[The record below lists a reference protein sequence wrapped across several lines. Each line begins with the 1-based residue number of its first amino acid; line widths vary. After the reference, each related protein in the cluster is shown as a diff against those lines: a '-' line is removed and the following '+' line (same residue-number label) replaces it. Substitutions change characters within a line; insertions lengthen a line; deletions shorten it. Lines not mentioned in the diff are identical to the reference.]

1 MDFAKEQR
9 GRFGAMSSTF
19 TDETY
24 FRSLIE
30 NLNDIITVLEIDGTI
45 RYISPSIERILGYTQ
60 DELRQKKVFDYIHPE
75 DLERVNR
82 AFDIALKREQARI
95 ELECRL
101 LDKKADWHAFRAIAH
116 ITEDQRGNV
125 IGIVTLT
132 DITDYK
138 NVEAALKSERDRAQQ
153 YLNLAGNMFVA
164 LDKEGK
170 VTLVN
175 KAATRILGYEE
186 KDILGK
192 NWFETFLPA
201 RELEDVRGVFSELMG
216 GKTKVFQYYENPV
229 ITREGEERMI
239 AWQNSLIRDNDGSI
253 VGTLSSG
260 FDVTERNR
268 LEDQL
273 RQSQKMEAVGLLAG
287 GIAHDFN
294 NLLTTIIGN
303 AQLAMMDAD
312 KNTPLYEELEEI
324 ERAGDKAADLTR
336 RLLAFSRKEVSRP
349 DLLKVNDL
357 VREMEKMLRRMIEED
372 IELETILEPNLWSIY
387 ADPNQ
392 IDQVIMSLV
401 VNSREAMPKGGR
413 LIIKTANVEL
423 DAVSLERFGVENSP
437 GSYVMISVR
446 DTGKGMDKEVQ
457 SRIFEPFFSTKERDM
472 GSGLG
477 LSTVYGIVKQNG
489 GFIHVK
495 SEPGKGTNLEVYLP
509 KAEPKKSV
517 EVKRKGIS
525 GTKPMGVETILVV
538 EDDDLTRG
546 LAVKGLRKYGYRA
559 LGAKDFDEAIRISG
573 TVESIDMLL
582 TDVVLEGMSGKEL
595 ADRLKSSRPG
605 LKLLFMSGYS
615 QSILSRH
622 DISGADVEFIK
633 KPFTPEMLAR
643 KVREV
648 MDKS

>member
-1 MDFAKEQR
+1 
-9 GRFGAMSSTF
+9 MSSTF
-19 TDETY
+19 TDEQY

-60 DELRQKKVFDYIHPE
+60 DELRQKKVFDYIQPE
-75 DLERVNR
+75 DLEKVNR
-82 AFDIALKREQARI
+82 AFDIALKRERELI

-101 LDKKADWHAFRAIAH
+101 LDRKAEWHVFRAIAH
-116 ITEDQRGNV
+116 VTEDQKGDV
-125 IGIVTLT
+125 VGIVTLT

-138 NVEAALKSERDRAQQ
+138 NVEAALKAERDRAQQ
-153 YLNLAGNMFVA
+153 YLDLAGNMFVA

-186 KDILGK
+186 KDILGR
-192 NWFETFLPA
+192 NWFETLLPA
-201 RELEDVRGVFSELMG
+201 RELKDVRGVFSELMG

-239 AWQNSLIRDNDGSI
+239 AWQNTLIRDNDGSI

-303 AQLAMMDAD
+303 AQLAMMDANKD
-312 KNTPLYEELEEI
+312 TPLYEELEEI
-324 ERAGDKAADLTR
+324 RTAGEKAADLTR
-336 RLLAFSRKEVSRP
+336 RLVAFSRKEVGRP
-349 DLLKVNDL
+349 RLLVVNDL

-372 IELETILEPNLWSIY
+372 IELEAILAPDLWSIY

-392 IDQVIMSLV
+392 IDQVIMNLV

-413 LIIKTANVEL
+413 LTIRTANVEL
-423 DAVSLERFGVENSP
+423 DAVSLESFGAENSP
-437 GSYVMISVR
+437 GSYVMISIR
-446 DTGKGMDKEVQ
+446 DTGMGMDRETQ

-495 SEPGKGTNLEVYLP
+495 SEPETGTTMEIYFPRAGIEDQTENQE
-509 KAEPKKSV
+509 KASNGPQP
-517 EVKRKGIS
+517 RRF
-525 GTKPMGVETILVV
+525 ETILVV
-538 EDDDLTRG
+538 EDDDLMRG

-559 LGAKDFDEAIRISG
+559 LGAKNFDEAVRISG
-573 TVESIDMLL
+573 TVEGIDMLL
-582 TDVVLEGMSGKEL
+582 TDVVLEGMNGKDL
-595 ADRLKSSRPG
+595 AERLRTSRPG
-605 LKLLFMSGYS
+605 LKLLFMSGYP
-615 QSILSRH
+615 QSTLSRH
-622 DISGADVEFIK
+622 DIRGSEAEFIK

>member
-1 MDFAKEQR
+1 
-9 GRFGAMSSTF
+9 MSSTF
-19 TDETY
+19 TDEQY

-30 NLNDIITVLEIDGTI
+30 NLNDIVTVLEIDGTI
-45 RYISPSIERILGYTQ
+45 RYISPSIERILGYTH
-60 DELRQKKVFDYIHPE
+60 DELRQKKVFDYIQPE
-75 DLERVNR
+75 DLEKVNR
-82 AFDIALKREQARI
+82 AFDIALKRERELI

-101 LDKKADWHAFRAIAH
+101 LDSKAEWHVFRAIAH
-116 ITEDQRGNV
+116 VTEDQKGDL

-138 NVEAALKSERDRAQQ
+138 NVEAALKAERDRAQQ
-153 YLNLAGNMFVA
+153 YLDLAGNMFVA

-186 KDILGK
+186 KDILGR

-201 RELEDVRGVFSELMG
+201 RELKDVRGVFSELMG

-239 AWQNSLIRDNDGSI
+239 AWQNTLIRDNDGSI

-294 NLLTTIIGN
+294 NLLTTILGN
-303 AQLAMMDAD
+303 AQLAMMDANKD
-312 KNTPLYEELEEI
+312 TPLYEELEEI
-324 ERAGDKAADLTR
+324 RTAGEKAADLTR
-336 RLLAFSRKEVSRP
+336 RLLAFSRKEVGRP
-349 DLLKVNDL
+349 RFLVVNDL
-357 VREMEKMLRRMIEED
+357 VREMEKLLRRMIEED
-372 IELETILEPNLWSIY
+372 IELEAILAPDLWSIY

-392 IDQVIMSLV
+392 IDQVIMNLV

-413 LIIKTANVEL
+413 LTIRTANVEL
-423 DAVSLERFGVENSP
+423 DAVSLESFGAENSP
-437 GSYVMISVR
+437 GSYVMISIR
-446 DTGKGMDKEVQ
+446 DTGMGMDRETQ

-495 SEPGKGTNLEVYLP
+495 SEPETGTTMEIYFPRAGIEDQTENQE
-509 KAEPKKSV
+509 KASNGPQP
-517 EVKRKGIS
+517 RRF
-525 GTKPMGVETILVV
+525 ETILVV
-538 EDDDLTRG
+538 EDDDLMRG

-559 LGAKDFDEAIRISG
+559 LGAKNFDEAVRISG
-573 TVESIDMLL
+573 TVEGIDMLL
-582 TDVVLEGMSGKEL
+582 TDVVLEGMNGKDL
-595 ADRLKSSRPG
+595 AERLRTSRPG
-605 LKLLFMSGYS
+605 LKLLFMSGYP
-615 QSILSRH
+615 QSTLSRH
-622 DISGADVEFIK
+622 DIRGSEAEFIK

>member
-1 MDFAKEQR
+1 
-9 GRFGAMSSTF
+9 MSSTF
-19 TDETY
+19 TDEQY

-30 NLNDIITVLEIDGTI
+30 NLNDIVTVLEIDGTI
-45 RYISPSIERILGYTQ
+45 RYISPSIERILGYTH
-60 DELRQKKVFDYIHPE
+60 DELRQKKVFDYIQPE
-75 DLERVNR
+75 DLEKVNR
-82 AFDIALKREQARI
+82 AFDIALKRERELI

-101 LDKKADWHAFRAIAH
+101 LDSKAEWHVFRAIAH
-116 ITEDQRGNV
+116 VTEDQKGDL

-138 NVEAALKSERDRAQQ
+138 NVEAALKAERDRAQQ
-153 YLNLAGNMFVA
+153 YLDLAGNMFVA

-186 KDILGK
+186 KDILGR

-201 RELEDVRGVFSELMG
+201 RELKDVRGVFSELMG

-239 AWQNSLIRDNDGSI
+239 AWQNTLIRDNDGSI

-294 NLLTTIIGN
+294 NLLTTILGN
-303 AQLAMMDAD
+303 AQLAMMDANKD
-312 KNTPLYEELEEI
+312 TPLYEELEEI
-324 ERAGDKAADLTR
+324 RTAGEKAADLTR
-336 RLLAFSRKEVSRP
+336 RLLAFSRKEVGRP
-349 DLLKVNDL
+349 RFLVVNDL
-357 VREMEKMLRRMIEED
+357 VREMEKLLRRMIEED
-372 IELETILEPNLWSIY
+372 IELEAILAPDLWSIY

-392 IDQVIMSLV
+392 IDQVIMNLV

-413 LIIKTANVEL
+413 LTIKTANVEL
-423 DAVSLERFGVENSP
+423 DAVSLESFGAENSP
-437 GSYVMISVR
+437 GSYVMISIR
-446 DTGKGMDKEVQ
+446 DTGMGMDRETQ

-495 SEPGKGTNLEVYLP
+495 SEPETGTTMEIYFPRAGIEDQTENQE
-509 KAEPKKSV
+509 KASNGPQP
-517 EVKRKGIS
+517 RRF
-525 GTKPMGVETILVV
+525 ETILVV
-538 EDDDLTRG
+538 EDDDLMRG

-559 LGAKDFDEAIRISG
+559 LGAKNFDEAVRISG
-573 TVESIDMLL
+573 TVEGIDMLL
-582 TDVVLEGMSGKEL
+582 TDVVLEGMNGKDL
-595 ADRLKSSRPG
+595 AERLRTSRPG
-605 LKLLFMSGYS
+605 LKLLFMSGYP
-615 QSILSRH
+615 QSTLSRH
-622 DISGADVEFIK
+622 DIRGSEAEFIK